1 MLDQYLTIEMLHKS
15 WSLFLFQELNY
26 MYLILLSSSFNN
38 FSRGIQLN
46 TLYFSCGKDNLI
58 SNVNVNIL
66 CLVHKPVCRST
77 VLWQF
82 TLHAWYLFFCEW
94 LLLYLIVTFGNLIQY
109 HLKHW
114 LLDIEIYT
122 VLGRINNKWITK
134 IEVTCH

>member
-77 VLWQF
+77 VLWPYFATWQICLF
-82 TLHAWYLFFCEW
+82 YLACVVSFFPW
-94 LLLYLIVTFGNLIQY
+94 VTVTVPTGNCHVWKL
-109 HLKHW
+109 
-114 LLDIEIYT
+114 
-122 VLGRINNKWITK
+122 NWISS
-134 IEVTCH
+134 EALALRF